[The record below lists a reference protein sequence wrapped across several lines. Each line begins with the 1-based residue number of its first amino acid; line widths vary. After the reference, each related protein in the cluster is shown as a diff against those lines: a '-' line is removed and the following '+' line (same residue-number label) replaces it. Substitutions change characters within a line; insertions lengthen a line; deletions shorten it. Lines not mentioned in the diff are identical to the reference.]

1 MDTNSKKKF
10 STGAE
15 KKLFKKQELEEE
27 QAFREKVSVL
37 LQAHL
42 DEQRQKYLQ
51 LQENTVSKI
60 KSPFGK
66 VSGLYSLK
74 RLEVIEEEPELS
86 EVDETS
92 NEKMQR
98 AKNAEATI
106 IAGSVERERQQ
117 KIKKVFE

>member
-1 MDTNSKKKF
+1 MDTNKF
-10 STGAE
+10 STGTE
-15 KKLFKKQELEEE
+15 KKLLKKQELEEE
-27 QAFREKVSVL
+27 QAFREKVSVP

-60 KSPFGK
+60 KSPPGQ

-92 NEKMQR
+92 NEKTQR

-106 IAGSVERERQQ
+106 IAGSVEHERLQ
-117 KIKKVFE
+117 KIKKVSE